1 MLERFD
7 SQSTQRTM
15 HSFLK
20 FEQRFAKFQSK
31 RLASAVKGIA
41 GGALPEVCA
50 FRAADRVSHRNI
62 RICGTHIRA
71 GAWPRLVKVPWYA

>member
-1 MLERFD
+1 MQDKVAEELKPVLERFD

-41 GGALPEVCA
+41 GGALPEVRPDPNPDQCSEA
-50 FRAADRVSHRNI
+50 
-62 RICGTHIRA
+62 
-71 GAWPRLVKVPWYA
+71 

>member
-1 MLERFD
+1 VAEELKPVLERFD

-41 GGALPEVCA
+41 GGALPEV
-50 FRAADRVSHRNI
+50 
-62 RICGTHIRA
+62 
-71 GAWPRLVKVPWYA
+71 

>member
-1 MLERFD
+1 VLERFD

-41 GGALPEVCA
+41 GGSLPEV
-50 FRAADRVSHRNI
+50 RSGSVWGPRV
-62 RICGTHIRA
+62 GL
-71 GAWPRLVKVPWYA
+71 GLG